1 MSVVHPLRAAPRQP
15 LNEDEREAPSVILH
29 ACQIQ
34 SRWQVVCGIVFLPLA
49 AALPWWLMEMSDRM
63 RLFAKATG
71 QLPGDMP
78 ERVLI
83 FGFGCS
89 FLALANA
96 VFLFRCAS
104 GLRYFVDSRR
114 VLDLHAALRRL
125 RALWLVFGISFAT
138 VTAAIVWAVVSG
150 AFVPMR

>member
-1 MSVVHPLRAAPRQP
+1 
-15 LNEDEREAPSVILH
+15 
-29 ACQIQ
+29 
-34 SRWQVVCGIVFLPLA
+34 
-49 AALPWWLMEMSDRM
+49 MEMSDRI

-71 QLPGDMP
+71 QVPGEMP

-83 FGFGCS
+83 FGFVCS

-114 VLDLHAALRRL
+114 VFDLHTAMRRL
-125 RALWLVFGISFAT
+125 RALWLVFGVSFSA
-138 VTAAIVWAVVSG
+138 VTAAIVWAVISG
-150 AFVPMR
+150 AFMPVR